1 MPISKKDALE
11 KREWL
16 HGILKAEFN
25 TESLHVALGVSLDPD
40 YDFAIR
46 LQSEIPIAADVRKS
60 VGNRVQELIPGSNPQ
75 IGTIG
80 KIKAQGPHHG

>member
-1 MPISKKDALE
+1 MPISTKEAMQKQ
-11 KREWL
+11 KWL

-25 TESLHVALGVSLDPD
+25 TESLNVALGVSLDPD

-46 LQSEIPIAADVRKS
+46 IQSETPIAADVCES
-60 VGNRVQELIPGSNPQ
+60 VGNRVRELVPGSNPK

-80 KIKAQGPHHG
+80 KITAQGPHHG